1 MRIEEK
7 EYTKSID
14 LSIWKK
20 IFPFLAPRKNTLIMV
35 VLMNLLC
42 SVVDI
47 IMPLFQRHA
56 IDSFIEKNTLSGLG
70 GFILLYIAVIV
81 FQMCTVICFTRGCMK
96 IDVETGRDMKRALFV
111 HLQKLSFSYYN
122 ATPVGYILS
131 RVMND
136 VARITELIAWDVIDM
151 LWAISYVVGVL
162 VAMLFLNWKLALVI
176 MMIVPAIAVLTWYFQ
191 NRILTWNRQVRKINS
206 KITSGYNEGIMG
218 AKTVKSLVVE
228 EKNFG
233 EFSAVTEEMRSA
245 SIKAARLNAIYIPM
259 VAFFGFLATALVL
272 DRGGIMVLDRRLDLG
287 TLAAFTAYA
296 VGIFEPIQRLAGILS
311 QCISAQA
318 NIERVTSLLE
328 EKPQVVDS
336 PEVLEKY
343 GDFFDPHKEN
353 WEPIKGDIEFEHVSF
368 QYPDGKEEVL
378 TDFNLKIPAGTN
390 VAIVGETGAG
400 KSTLVNLACRF
411 FEPTKGRILIDGRD
425 YRERSQLWL
434 HSNIGYVLQNPHL
447 FSGTVMENI
456 RYGRLDATDEEVKAA
471 ARAVHADEVAEKL
484 DKGYDSDVGE
494 GGDRLSTG
502 EKQLLSFARAVLADP
517 AIFVLDEATSSID
530 TRTEKIVQDGMDK
543 LMRGRTTFVIAHRL
557 STVRNSD
564 CIMVLEQGRIIE
576 RGSHEQLMEEHGKY
590 YQLYTGNLAE

>member
-176 MMIVPAIAVLTWYFQ
+176 MMIVPAD
-191 NRILTWNRQVRKINS
+191 RKS
-206 KITSGYNEGIMG
+206 
-218 AKTVKSLVVE
+218 VV
-228 EKNFG
+228 
-233 EFSAVTEEMRSA
+233 
-245 SIKAARLNAIYIPM
+245 
-259 VAFFGFLATALVL
+259 
-272 DRGGIMVLDRRLDLG
+272 
-287 TLAAFTAYA
+287 
-296 VGIFEPIQRLAGILS
+296 
-311 QCISAQA
+311 
-318 NIERVTSLLE
+318 
-328 EKPQVVDS
+328 
-336 PEVLEKY
+336 
-343 GDFFDPHKEN
+343 
-353 WEPIKGDIEFEHVSF
+353 
-368 QYPDGKEEVL
+368 
-378 TDFNLKIPAGTN
+378 
-390 VAIVGETGAG
+390 
-400 KSTLVNLACRF
+400 
-411 FEPTKGRILIDGRD
+411 
-425 YRERSQLWL
+425 
-434 HSNIGYVLQNPHL
+434 
-447 FSGTVMENI
+447 
-456 RYGRLDATDEEVKAA
+456 
-471 ARAVHADEVAEKL
+471 
-484 DKGYDSDVGE
+484 
-494 GGDRLSTG
+494 
-502 EKQLLSFARAVLADP
+502 
-517 AIFVLDEATSSID
+517 
-530 TRTEKIVQDGMDK
+530 
-543 LMRGRTTFVIAHRL
+543 
-557 STVRNSD
+557 
-564 CIMVLEQGRIIE
+564 
-576 RGSHEQLMEEHGKY
+576 
-590 YQLYTGNLAE
+590 